1 MYPLYG
7 DGNHYGG
14 HALTV
19 QAVPAQSSPPFGTF
33 SVTDSDRDTDWI
45 QPGDLNTYADWTYGP
60 VASGGHN
67 YYAWFNDFYSGD
79 LNTWPDGDVGYVV
92 AVIPEPATLS
102 LLVLGGLS
110 LLRRKRK

>member
-1 MYPLYG
+1 
-7 DGNHYGG
+7 
-14 HALTV
+14 LTV

-79 LNTWPDGDVGYVV
+79 WSYWPDGDVGYVV